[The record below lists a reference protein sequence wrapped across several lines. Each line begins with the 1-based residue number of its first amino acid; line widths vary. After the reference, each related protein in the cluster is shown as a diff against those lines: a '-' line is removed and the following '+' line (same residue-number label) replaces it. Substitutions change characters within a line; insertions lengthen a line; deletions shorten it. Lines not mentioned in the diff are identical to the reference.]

1 MALSILQY
9 PASCSLAQSP
19 IVFSVSESSAANT
32 SASFQYNCDLYY
44 WTGLPNASSP
54 NPAYTLVKYP
64 NASNVGIFDVSKIIN
79 STLVDSR
86 QENPSN
92 VTYFK
97 GDFYF
102 QYRSGSA
109 YATGSKVSSG
119 VYSALDGY
127 AIFQEPI
134 NQQIVSKSEFWPLMT
149 DGPATQSIFSQ
160 NKGVIGVMTVEG
172 CNNDVNFLLYSSSL
186 TSSYVQL
193 SSSLNSNEIIQQTSG
208 FPSENGFPITYTDWY
223 TICTVSASVSESIE
237 TLITNVSASFFSDSM
252 GEGEADF
259 TINFESQVLN
269 NANSICWYTAS
280 LDTLYVVT
288 SNDENIFSF
297 SGGAA
302 QNCARVKGID
312 CVTGVVDLET
322 NWTVAAEG
330 EGFTGSLVF
339 ALSCDTQDNI
349 FTSSSFYTV
358 ETLVSGTPVSCLRF
372 EEICQQKYP
381 NVRIKWKNRYGQF
394 DYHNFY
400 LVNRQSFTT
409 TNRSYQPQ
417 LGTWEGSTLSY
428 NAGDSSKLNYI
439 VDSEQQI
446 TVNSGYLDEQY
457 NEIFKQLLVS
467 EEIYW
472 CYGDNEENIRPITIA
487 TQNVTFKTGVVDKL
501 IQYTFDFA
509 WGQGYKLIL

>member
-9 PASCSLAQSP
+9 PASSSLAQSP

-64 NASNVGIFDVSKIIN
+64 NASNAGIFDVSKIIN
-79 STLVDSR
+79 STLVDLR
-86 QENPSN
+86 QQNPSN
-92 VTYFK
+92 ITYFK

-119 VYSALDGY
+119 VYAALDGY
-127 AIFQEPI
+127 SLFQEPI

-149 DGPATQSIFSQ
+149 DGPATQSIFDT
-160 NKGVIGVMTVEG
+160 NKGEIGVFTLDG
-172 CNNDVNFLLYSSSL
+172 SNNDVNFILYSSSL

-193 SSSLNSNEIIQQTSG
+193 SSSLNSNEIVQQISA
-208 FPSENGFPITYTDWY
+208 FPSEDGFPITYNGNY
-223 TICTVSASVSESIE
+223 SICTVSASVSSSQEE
-237 TLITNVSASFFSDSM
+237 LITNVSASFYSEAM
-252 GEGEADF
+252 AEGEGDF
-259 TINFESQVLN
+259 LINFETQILN
-269 NANSICWYTAS
+269 NANSICWYTGS
-280 LDTLYVVT
+280 DTLYVV
-288 SNDENIFSF
+288 SVDELEIFDF
-297 SGGAA
+297 SGSPSI
-302 QNCARVKGID
+302 CAVVRDID
-312 CVTGVVDLET
+312 CVTGQIDLGA
-322 NWTVAAEG
+322 NYAISAEG
-330 EGFTGSLVF
+330 EGFTGQLIF
-339 ALSCDTQDNI
+339 AQSCDLNDNI

-358 ETLVSGTPVSCLRF
+358 ETLVSGTPVSCLYF

-381 NVRIKWKNRYGQF
+381 NIRVKWKNRYGQY

-417 LGTWEGSTLSY
+417 IGSWEGSTLSY
-428 NAGDSSKLNYI
+428 NNYDSAKLNYI
-439 VDSEQQI
+439 VDSEQGI
-446 TVNSGYLDEQY
+446 SVNSGYIDETY

-472 CYGDNEENIRPITIA
+472 VYGDNEENLRPITIA

-501 IQYTFDFA
+501 IQYQFDFQ
-509 WGQGYKLIL
+509 WGQSYKLIL

>member
-19 IVFSVSESSAANT
+19 IIFSVSESSAANT

-44 WTGLPNASSP
+44 WTGLPSAAGTTP
-54 NPAYTLVKYP
+54 NYTLVKYP
-64 NASNVGIFDVSKIIN
+64 NTSNVGIFDFSRIIN
-79 STLVDSR
+79 STLVDGR
-86 QENPSN
+86 EENPSN
-92 VTYFK
+92 VVYFK

-127 AIFQEPI
+127 SIFQEPI
-134 NQQIVSKSEFWPLMT
+134 NQQITSKSLFWPLMT
-149 DGPATQSIFSQ
+149 DGPATQSIFSE
-160 NKGVIGVMTVEG
+160 NKGTIGVWTGVG
-172 CNNDVNFLLYSSSL
+172 STNDVNYIEYSSSL

-193 SSSLNSNEIIQQTSG
+193 SSSLNTNNLVQQIVA
-208 FPSENGFPITYTDWY
+208 FPNQAGFPITYTDSY
-223 TICTVSASVSESIE
+223 TICTVSASVSASQEE
-237 TLITNVSASFFSDSM
+237 LITNVSASFFSDTM
-252 GEGEADF
+252 AEAEIDF
-259 TINFESQVLN
+259 TINLETQILN
-269 NANSICWYTAS
+269 NANSLCWYTGS
-280 LDTLYVVT
+280 SPLYVV
-288 SNDENIFSF
+288 SVNADPIFSL
-297 SGGAA
+297 SGGAG
-302 QNCARVKGID
+302 QDCAEVKGVD
-312 CVTGVVDLET
+312 CVTGVVELET
-322 NWTVAAEG
+322 NWAISADG

-339 ALSCDTQDNI
+339 ANSCDLNDNI

-358 ETLVSGTPVSCLRF
+358 NTLVAGTPQSCLYF

-400 LVNRQSFTT
+400 LVNRQGFTT

-417 LGTWEGSTLSY
+417 LGQWESSTLGY
-428 NAGDSSKLNYI
+428 NNYDSSKLNYI
-439 VDSEQQI
+439 VDSEQSL
-446 TVNSGYLDEQY
+446 TVNSGYLDETY

-467 EEIYW
+467 EEVYW
-472 CYGDNEENIRPITIA
+472 CYDEENDDLRPITIA
-487 TQNVTFKTGVVDKL
+487 TPSVTFKTGVVDKL
-501 IQYTFDFA
+501 IQYTFDFQ

>member
-9 PASCSLAQSP
+9 PASSSLAQSP
-19 IVFSVSESSAANT
+19 IIFSVSESSAANT
-32 SASFQYNCDLYY
+32 SASFSYNADLYY
-44 WTGLPNASSP
+44 WTGLPSAAGTTP
-54 NPAYTLVKYP
+54 NYQLVKYP
-64 NASNVGIFDVSKIIN
+64 NTANVGIFDFSRIIN
-79 STLVDSR
+79 STLTDLR
-86 QENPSN
+86 EENPSN
-92 VTYFK
+92 TIYFK

-119 VYSALDGY
+119 VYTALDGY

-134 NQQIVSKSEFWPLMT
+134 NQQITSKSLYWPLMT
-149 DGPATQSIFSQ
+149 DGPATQSIFSE
-160 NKGVIGVMTVEG
+160 NKGEIGVYTLV
-172 CNNDVNFLLYSSSL
+172 NNDKDVNYIFYSSSL

-193 SSSLNSNEIIQQTSG
+193 SSSLNTNALVQQISA
-208 FPSENGFPITYTDWY
+208 FPSEDGFPITYTDWY
-223 TICTVSASVSESIE
+223 NICTVSASVSESIE
-237 TLITNVSASFFSDSM
+237 TLITNVSASFFSEAM
-252 GEGEADF
+252 GEAEAEF
-259 TINFESQVLN
+259 TINLETQILN

-288 SNDENIFSF
+288 SNDEDIFSF

-322 NWTVAAEG
+322 NWAVAAEG

-358 ETLVSGTPVSCLRF
+358 ETLVSGTPEACIRF

-400 LVNRQSFTT
+400 LVNRQGFST

-417 LGTWEGSTLSY
+417 LGTWESSTLGY
-428 NAGDSSKLNYI
+428 NNYDSSKLNYI
-439 VDSEQQI
+439 VDSQQ
-446 TVNSGYLDEQY
+446 TLSVNSGYIDEAY

-472 CYGDNEENIRPITIA
+472 CYGDDESGIRPITIA
-487 TQNVTFKTGVVDKL
+487 TQNVVFKTGVVDKL
-501 IQYTFDFA
+501 IQYQFDFN
-509 WGQGYKLIL
+509 WGQGYKLII

>member
-9 PASCSLAQSP
+9 PASSSLAQSP

-79 STLVDSR
+79 STLVDLR
-86 QENPSN
+86 QQNPSN
-92 VTYFK
+92 ITYFK

-119 VYSALDGY
+119 VYAALDGY
-127 AIFQEPI
+127 SLFQEPI

-149 DGPATQSIFSQ
+149 DGPATQSIFDT
-160 NKGVIGVMTVEG
+160 NKGEIGVFTLDG
-172 CNNDVNFLLYSSSL
+172 SNNDVNFILYSSSL

-193 SSSLNSNEIIQQTSG
+193 SSSLNSNEIVQQISA
-208 FPSENGFPITYTDWY
+208 FPSEDGFPITYNGNY
-223 TICTVSASVSESIE
+223 SICTVSASVSESIE
-237 TLITNVSASFFSDSM
+237 TLTTNVSASFFSEEM
-252 GEGEADF
+252 AEGENF
-259 TINFESQVLN
+259 FNINLEAQILN

-280 LDTLYVVT
+280 LDTLYVV
-288 SNDENIFSF
+288 SVNNDPIFSF
-297 SGGAA
+297 DGGAG
-302 QNCARVKGID
+302 QECARVKGID
-312 CVTGVVDLET
+312 CSTGEVTLET
-322 NWTVAAEG
+322 DWLVSGDGT
-330 EGFTGSLVF
+330 GFTGSLVF
-339 ALSCDTQDNI
+339 AQSCDTQDNI
-349 FTSSSFYTV
+349 FLSSSFYTV
-358 ETLVSGTPVSCLRF
+358 ETLVSGTPVSCLYF

-381 NVRIKWKNRYGQF
+381 NIRVKWKNRYGQY

-417 LGTWEGSTLSY
+417 IGSWEGSTLSY
-428 NAGDSSKLNYI
+428 NNYDSAKLNYI

-446 TVNSGYLDEQY
+446 TVNSGYLSEQY

-472 CYGDNEENIRPITIA
+472 VYGDNEENLRPITIA

-501 IQYTFDFA
+501 IQYQFDFT